1 MFTAVHCQR
10 DLILCTERLCEELD
24 RLYSPEIFVGRTSP
38 SPLSDFILR
47 SPWDIYTVAAIK

>member
-10 DLILCTERLCEELD
+10 DLILCTERQCEELG
-24 RLYSPEIFVGRTSP
+24 RLYSPEIIVGRTSP

-47 SPWDIYTVAAIK
+47 SPCDVYTVAPVQ